1 MRLQQHPQ
9 IRPPAARLNCAAAV
23 DRLTAR
29 DRPRSSAEM
38 ASQINL
44 MGLLA
49 ALVVAFVLLL
59 GQGSAVDAAVEG
71 RMLHGR
77 DHGHF
82 SHLNGTRNGTKFNE
96 TAHKHTIHNHTVGF
110 NHTVG
115 HNHTRNSNCTT
126 GNKTLNGTHGGGR
139 RAGFFGRFRGH

>member
-1 MRLQQHPQ
+1 MAGSVTHQPL
-9 IRPPAARLNCAAAV
+9 
-23 DRLTAR
+23 
-29 DRPRSSAEM
+29 SSEEM

-77 DHGHF
+77 DHGHLF
-82 SHLNGTRNGTKFNE
+82 HHNGTHNGTKFNE
-96 TAHKHTIHNHTVGF
+96 TAHNHTIHNHTVGY
-110 NHTVG
+110 NHTLG
-115 HNHTRNSNCTT
+115 HNHTLNSNCTT

-139 RAGFFGRFRGH
+139 RGGFFGRFRGH